1 MEKID
6 KEKERELLDA
16 EIRLAVQKLEEIVK
30 AEMPKSWRNKKKP
43 KKEEKMTKRT
53 QHPTF
58 FPEVTKEELKDMEE
72 VLLWEARH
80 RSRGYVLT
88 FRRLRWLFGD
98 GDEVVEKALQ
108 NLEQEKGLVR
118 VPKGY
123 QLTDFGKKEV
133 DRIFDSLE
141 V

>member
-1 MEKID
+1 MT
-6 KEKERELLDA
+6 ER
-16 EIRLAVQKLEEIVK
+16 K
-30 AEMPKSWRNKKKP
+30 
-43 KKEEKMTKRT
+43 

-58 FPEVTKEELKDMEE
+58 FPEVTNKELRDMEE

-98 GDEVVEKALQ
+98 DDEVVEKALK
-108 NLEQEKGLVR
+108 NLEQKSALVE

-133 DRIFDSLE
+133 DLIFDSLE

>member
-1 MEKID
+1 
-6 KEKERELLDA
+6 
-16 EIRLAVQKLEEIVK
+16 
-30 AEMPKSWRNKKKP
+30 
-43 KKEEKMTKRT
+43 MTKRK

-58 FPEVTKEELKDMEE
+58 FPEVTKEELKDMEK

-88 FRRLRWLFGD
+88 FRRIKWLFGD

-108 NLEQEKGLVR
+108 NLEQKQGFVR
-118 VPKGY
+118 VTKGY
-123 QLTDFGKKEV
+123 QLTDCGKKEV
-133 DRIFDSLE
+133 DRIFDRSE